1 MTHQPPPAPLTGR
14 ADLHMHTRLSDGT
27 AHVTEVL
34 DHIARHT
41 DLDVIAITDHDRIE
55 ASLWAYEHQERYRFE
70 VVPGMEVTTRG
81 GHVLALWVTEPI
93 APYMSLEET
102 VAAVH
107 ELGGVA
113 ILAHPL
119 EILIDPAAAWR
130 YFSQPAVLIQANL
143 DAIEVF
149 NAGSL
154 SPGMNAAARARL
166 KHLGLPMV
174 GNSDAHLPE
183 SIGSGYTRFCGKTA
197 ADLRESLRHGW
208 TAAEGERWQLTTY
221 LKLLHTAIQ
230 WKRSK
235 SSRAKHPFVPQT
247 TP

>member
-1 MTHQPPPAPLTGR
+1 
-14 ADLHMHTRLSDGT
+14 MHTTLSDGT

-34 DHIARHT
+34 NHIERFT
-41 DLDVIAITDHDRIE
+41 NLDVIAITDHDRIE
-55 ASLWAYEHQERYRFE
+55 ASLWAYEHRARWRFD

-81 GHVLALWVTEPI
+81 GHVLALWVMQTIP
-93 APYMSLEET
+93 PHMSLEET

-107 ELGGVA
+107 EQGGMA

-130 YFSQPAVLIQANL
+130 YFCTPSVLLQARVDAV
-143 DAIEVF
+143 EVF

-154 SPGMNAAARARL
+154 TPGMNAAARARL
-166 KHLGLPMV
+166 RRLGIPFT

-183 SIGSGYTRFCGKTA
+183 SIGSGYTRFCGKSA
-197 ADLRESLRHGW
+197 ADLRQSLRHGW

-230 WKRSK
+230 WKRSR
-235 SSRAKHPFVPQT
+235 SSRAKHPFVPQM